1 MFLKG
6 GILYKEEMVL
16 KSVNKET
23 GQKIYSDCLVGYDKN
38 DNIVS
43 FDYINNEDYESEH
56 R

>member
-6 GILYKEEMVL
+6 GILYREEMVL

-38 DNIVS
+38 ENIVS
-43 FDYINNEDYESEH
+43 FDYIDSEKYDEEV